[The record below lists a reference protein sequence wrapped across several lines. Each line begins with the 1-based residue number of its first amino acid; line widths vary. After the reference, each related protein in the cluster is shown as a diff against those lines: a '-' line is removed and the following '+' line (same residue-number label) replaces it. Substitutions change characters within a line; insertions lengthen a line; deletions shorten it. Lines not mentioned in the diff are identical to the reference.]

1 MEREGKAKQKKRKA
15 KERQKKGQERKAK
28 VRHRKAKTSKRKER
42 TRERKGRTG
51 TGRKRKGKK
60 KGRRRPGRQRST
72 FLIFISS
79 HALACS
85 STLSGPICH
94 YRFTRGESPRGGE
107 TLAMWPVA
115 ASHPHR

>member
-1 MEREGKAKQKKRKA
+1 M
-15 KERQKKGQERKAK
+15 KAK

-72 FLIFISS
+72 FLIFIFS

-94 YRFTRGESPRGGE
+94 YRY
-107 TLAMWPVA
+107 
-115 ASHPHR
+115 